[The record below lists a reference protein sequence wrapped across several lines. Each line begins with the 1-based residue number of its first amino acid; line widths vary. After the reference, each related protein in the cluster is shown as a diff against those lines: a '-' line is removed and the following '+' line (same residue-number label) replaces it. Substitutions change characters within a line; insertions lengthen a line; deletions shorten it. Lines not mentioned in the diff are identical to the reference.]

1 MQEQNKKEPINKVK
15 FKADETADSQIL
27 DGVTE
32 DLTAPVSR
40 VDLANDFE
48 EQDQYQDEHSVVTSC
63 CDCVFAEYEGS
74 SQVSCKQNKFEV
86 FEKRGIQILPAEN
99 LIKEFNLVKASC
111 YHYRPPVWG
120 DAYEGK
126 EQERL
131 KKELEVTYNIGVI
144 VDDENPLSKLKTTV
158 KSILK
163 QGYLPKRIVV
173 AINTNPK
180 KNDGEETHK
189 KVLEVIGDL
198 DITVNT
204 VKLTPDFYTL
214 DNEDVNSGIVD
225 EMFSRFRNGYYVILQ
240 SGKELKEGSMD
251 ALSQAVGYHQYAIPV
266 VLPTDGINGLTVQA
280 LIHKTLGGSRHFD
293 LQKKARDFQAADS
306 LDIIR
311 TWDEVFEISK
321 TGEYSDSVS

>member
-1 MQEQNKKEPINKVK
+1 
-15 FKADETADSQIL
+15 
-27 DGVTE
+27 
-32 DLTAPVSR
+32 
-40 VDLANDFE
+40 
-48 EQDQYQDEHSVVTSC
+48 
-63 CDCVFAEYEGS
+63 
-74 SQVSCKQNKFEV
+74 
-86 FEKRGIQILPAEN
+86 
-99 LIKEFNLVKASC
+99 
-111 YHYRPPVWG
+111 
-120 DAYEGK
+120 
-126 EQERL
+126 
-131 KKELEVTYNIGVI
+131 
-144 VDDENPLSKLKTTV
+144 KTTV

-173 AINTNPK
+173 AINTNPE

-204 VKLTPDFYTL
+204 VKLTPDFYVL

-225 EMFSRFRNGYYVILQ
+225 EIFNRFRNGYYVVLQ

-251 ALSQAVGYHQYAIPV
+251 ALSRSIGYHQYAIPI
-266 VLPTDGINGLTVQA
+266 VLPADGINGLTVQA

-293 LQKKARDFQAADS
+293 LQKKAKDYQKADG

-321 TGEYSDSVS
+321 TGEYSVS

>member
-1 MQEQNKKEPINKVK
+1 MQEQNKKEALNKVK
-15 FKADETADSQIL
+15 FEGDETTSSEIL

-32 DLTAPVSR
+32 DLTAPISR
-40 VDLANDFE
+40 TDLANDFE
-48 EQDQYQDEHSVVTSC
+48 EQDQHQDEHTVVTSC

-74 SQVSCKQNKFEV
+74 SQISCKQNKYEI
-86 FEKRGIQILPAEN
+86 FEKRGIQVLPAEN
-99 LIKEFNLVKASC
+99 LIKEFNLVKATC

-120 DAYEGK
+120 DVYEGR
-126 EQERL
+126 EEERL
-131 KKELEVTYNIGVI
+131 KEELEVAYNIGVI

-173 AINTNPK
+173 AINTDPEK
-180 KNDGEETHK
+180 DDGEETHK

-204 VKLTPDFYTL
+204 VKLTPDFYAL

-225 EMFSRFRNGYYVILQ
+225 EIFNRFRNGYYVILQ

-251 ALSQAVGYHQYAIPV
+251 ALSIAIGYHQYAVPIV
-266 VLPTDGINGLTVQA
+266 SPTDGINGLTVQA

-293 LQKKARDFQAADS
+293 LQKKAKDFQAADD

-321 TGEYSDSVS
+321 TGEYSVS

>member
-1 MQEQNKKEPINKVK
+1 MEKQNEKEKLNLIYGG
-15 FKADETADSQIL
+15 DETDNPEVL
-27 DGVTE
+27 DGLTK
-32 DLTAPVSR
+32 DLTASPSR
-40 VDLANDFE
+40 TDLANDFE

-63 CDCVFAEYEGS
+63 SDCVFAEYEGS
-74 SQVSCKQNKFEV
+74 SQISCKQNKYEI
-86 FEKRGIQILPAEN
+86 FEKRGIEILPAEN
-99 LIKEFNLVKASC
+99 LIKEFNLVKGTC

-126 EQERL
+126 EEERL
-131 KKELEVTYNIGVI
+131 KKELEVTYNVGVI

-163 QGYLPKRIVV
+163 QGYLPRRIIV
-173 AINTNPK
+173 AINTDPE

-189 KVLEVIGDL
+189 KILEVIGDL
-198 DITVNT
+198 DILVNT
-204 VKLTPDFYTL
+204 VKLTPDFYSL
-214 DNEDVNSGIVD
+214 DNNDVNSGVVD
-225 EMFSRFRNGYYVILQ
+225 EIFSRFKNGYYVILQ
-240 SGKELKEGSMD
+240 SGKELKEGAMD
-251 ALSQAVGYHQYAIPV
+251 ALSQAIGYHQHAIPI

-293 LQKKARDFQAADS
+293 LQKKARDFQAADN

>member
-1 MQEQNKKEPINKVK
+1 MQEQNKKETLNVK
-15 FKADETADSQIL
+15 FDGQDETTDSQIL
-27 DGVTE
+27 DGVTQ
-32 DLTAPVSR
+32 DLTAPLNK
-40 VDLANDFE
+40 VDLASDFE
-48 EQDQYQDEHSVVTSC
+48 EQDQHQDEHSVVTSC

-99 LIKEFNLVKASC
+99 LIKEFNLIKASC

-131 KKELEVTYNIGVI
+131 KEELEVAYNVGVI

-173 AINTNPK
+173 AINTNPE

-251 ALSQAVGYHQYAIPV
+251 ALSQAIGYYQYAIPV

-321 TGEYSDSVS
+321 TGEYSVS